1 MAEHAPL
8 RIVYVFE
15 DGEESDMA
23 LGTIDLLG
31 HIEITRVAPGQEET
45 VERMVAD
52 LNGSERVFLRDAHT
66 NPETGRAA
74 MVKKGIARGG
84 PGFFD
89 ALRQTAQRFYKAD
102 LRFDPSVFGGGAVLM
117 PDQDIQGDADQQDD
131 TPPEPDMTP
140 LPNAKPGMDV

>member
-23 LGTIDLLG
+23 LGTIDALG
-31 HIEITRVAPGQEET
+31 HITINRTAPGQEET
-45 VERMVAD
+45 VERIVAD
-52 LNGSERVFLRDAHT
+52 FNGSERMYSRDAHT

-74 MVKKGIARGG
+74 MVKKAIPRGG
-84 PGFFD
+84 PGFFE
-89 ALRQTAQRFYKAD
+89 ALREAARRFYKAD
-102 LRFDPSVFGGGAVLM
+102 LKFDPSLFDGGEVLI
-117 PDQDIQGDADQQDD
+117 PDQDIAAAENDEDD
-131 TPPEPDMTP
+131 TPPSPDMTP